1 MQMAD
6 EQQGCSREGASGRIW
21 NTAEWR
27 NNKLDKVFFLLF
39 FIPEHRPQVKVE
51 QMIDRGR

>member
-1 MQMAD
+1 MN
-6 EQQGCSREGASGRIW
+6 SRAAVVRGRVGEYEIQESEGIINWTRF
-21 NTAEWR
+21 
-27 NNKLDKVFFLLF
+27 FFLLF